1 MERTERS
8 AAERAGAAK
17 RTACVLRC
25 AGASAAKT
33 AEAQKA
39 RLEIWLEAF
48 SRCALLCDHL
58 GGVAWRIRRDDS
70 KRRHQCAVFRSEQ
83 QCCVHNLARGERR
96 HELGYERE
104 QRRHGF
110 RDERPGHCRKAYTVC
125 RVHPELSGDTEL
137 RLYADR
143 HVGQQRFPGERRLR
157 HHHE

>member
-25 AGASAAKT
+25 ACASAAKT

-39 RLEIWLEAF
+39 RLEIRLEAF

-110 RDERPGHCRKAYTVC
+110 RDEHQDIAAKLTPSVVCIQNYQVTQNYGLCRPIRRTA
-125 RVHPELSGDTEL
+125 
-137 RLYADR
+137 A
-143 HVGQQRFPGERRLR
+143 FPRRAKVPASS
-157 HHHE
+157 